1 MILTIAL
8 LLDIH
13 SLEIHVAHT
22 TRDSQ
27 AIPLIDTVQDFWSKL
42 HMKPQM
48 YLTPPRT
55 HSISGLKSC
64 VLKLIFLN

>member
-27 AIPLIDTVQDFWSKL
+27 AIPLLDNVQDFLNKL
-42 HMKPQM
+42 HMKPK
-48 YLTPPRT
+48 PART
-55 HSISGLKSC
+55 NSTLQIHTAE
-64 VLKLIFLN
+64 

>member
-13 SLEIHVAHT
+13 SLEIHVEHT

-27 AIPLIDTVQDFWSKL
+27 AIPLLDAIQDCL
-42 HMKPQM
+42 CKPQICIVKNAEF
-48 YLTPPRT
+48 YYTYAYR
-55 HSISGLKSC
+55 IS
-64 VLKLIFLN
+64 LN